1 MPCSLIHEAAPCLK
15 YSEAVFV
22 SSPQRPPLL
31 VSSEGHSDRTA
42 KESAVLASLKR
53 KLTKRNGKSSSR
65 QDDQARL
72 DRLRQEARRYER
84 DLVELAGK

>member
-1 MPCSLIHEAAPCLK
+1 
-15 YSEAVFV
+15 
-22 SSPQRPPLL
+22 
-31 VSSEGHSDRTA
+31 
-42 KESAVLASLKR
+42 VLASLKR

-65 QDDQARL
+65 QDDQVRL